1 MKMFNWFRRVFE
13 DYEKPETFEL
23 LVTDTSGEKHS
34 LAGLC
39 ASLAKEVVRLE
50 DRITKLEEENVSTT
64 NELYR
69 LENSLDA
76 RIDILMDKTL
86 WKTVLE

>member
-1 MKMFNWFRRVFE
+1 MLVWIKKLLSSYESPE
-13 DYEKPETFEL
+13 DYAIDV
-23 LVTDTSGEKHS
+23 VTGDKYS

-39 ASLAKEVVRLE
+39 AELTRHVQTLE
-50 DRITKLEEENVSTT
+50 DRIKKLEEENIETT

-76 RIDILMDKTL
+76 RIDILAERCRINFD
-86 WKTVLE
+86 V